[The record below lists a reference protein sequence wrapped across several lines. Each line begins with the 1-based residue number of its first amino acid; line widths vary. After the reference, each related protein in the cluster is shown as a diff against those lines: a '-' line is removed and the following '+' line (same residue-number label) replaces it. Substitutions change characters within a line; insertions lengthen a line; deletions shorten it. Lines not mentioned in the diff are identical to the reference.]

1 MRIHR
6 NIDVSKF
13 LSSMKKSKD
22 IFQIRSKEVEEQRRI
37 LEMSKQQL
45 ENMALG
51 NKLER
56 IARKISR
63 GDRVNNEERALLGKH
78 NPEKLRKA
86 DMASKRRKEL
96 ESRLKSAKNEKEARD
111 IIMEASVEVGQ
122 VLSNKDNEYG
132 ELLSDAY
139 DKAIHEYHSGI
150 SKESGK
156 SNMEAIIEHRNTK
169 RKLDIKI

>member
-6 NIDVSKF
+6 NTEVSKF
-13 LSSMKKSKD
+13 IDSMKKSNGA
-22 IFQIRSKEVEEQRRI
+22 FQARSEELEKQRQI

-45 ENMALG
+45 ESIALA

-63 GDRVNNEERALLGKH
+63 GDRVNNEERALLAKH

-96 ESRLKSAKNEKEARD
+96 ETRLKSAKSEKEARD
-111 IIMEASVEVGQ
+111 IIIEARTEVAQ
-122 VLSNKDNEYG
+122 SLSTKDTDYG
-132 ELLSDAY
+132 ELLSHAY
-139 DKAIHEYHSGI
+139 DKAIHEHLSGG
-150 SKESGK
+150 SKENSKTDTEELLEK
-156 SNMEAIIEHRNTK
+156 SNAK
-169 RKLDIKI
+169 GKLDIKI

>member
-1 MRIHR
+1 MRIHS
-6 NIDVSKF
+6 NTEVSKF
-13 LSSMKKSKD
+13 LDSMKKSNET
-22 IFQIRSKEVEEQRRI
+22 FQVRSVEVEKQRRI

-45 ENMALG
+45 ESIALA

-63 GDRVNNEERALLGKH
+63 GDRVNNEERALLAKH

-96 ESRLKSAKNEKEARD
+96 ETRLKSAKSEKEARD
-111 IIMEASVEVGQ
+111 IIMEARVEVGQ

-139 DKAIHEYHSGI
+139 DKAIHEHFSGD
-150 SKESGK
+150 SKESSKTNTEELIEK
-156 SNMEAIIEHRNTK
+156 SNSK
-169 RKLDIKI
+169 RILDIKI